1 MKRPFFSGPVRSPA
15 ARAGTRPVHRAFTL
29 VELLVVIAIIGVLVS
44 LLLPAVQAAREAARR
59 CSCAN
64 NITQI
69 GLALH
74 NHEFHLEHFP
84 AGVTNP
90 EGPIRSVEEGS
101 DISWIV
107 RLLPYMEQQAL
118 ARHFEEAAGAY
129 GEANEK
135 VRKAHISVLMCP
147 SSPEPFYYSSQDEDV
162 AHTTYAGCHHD
173 AESPIDASNNGI
185 LFLNSKI
192 RFSDIEDGS
201 SNTLLIG
208 EHFLGNRDLGWIS
221 GTRATLRN
229 TSQVTEPPERRG
241 GEEEEEPDPLF
252 VGGFG
257 SFHPGMMMIGMAD
270 GSTRGLTTT
279 TSVEVLH
286 QLGHRRD
293 GEIPQEH

>member
-1 MKRPFFSGPVRSPA
+1 MRRLSCLRSANWLAVR
-15 ARAGTRPVHRAFTL
+15 GDVHRVRRAFTL
-29 VELLVVIAIIGVLVS
+29 VELLVVIAIIGILVS

-64 NITQI
+64 NVTQI

-90 EGPIRSVEEGS
+90 DGPIRSIEEGT

-107 RLLPYMEQQAL
+107 RILPYLEQTAL
-118 ARHFEEAAGAY
+118 SRTFEEAAGAY
-129 GEANEK
+129 GDANKPVREA
-135 VRKAHISVLMCP
+135 RISVLMCP
-147 SSPEPFYYSSQDEDV
+147 SSPQPFAFSADENV
-162 AHTTYAGCHHD
+162 GSTTYAGCHHD
-173 AESPIDASNNGI
+173 VEAPIDSTNTGV

-208 EHFLGNRDLGWIS
+208 EHFLSEPLLGWIS

-229 TSQVTEPPERRG
+229 TSSVSEPPQRSGVEA
-241 GEEEEEPDPLF
+241 EEEPDPLF

-257 SFHPGMMMIGMAD
+257 SFHPGMMMVGMGD
-270 GSTRGLTTT
+270 GSTRGIANTV
-279 TSVEVLH
+279 SVEVLH
-286 QLGHRRD
+286 QLGHRSD
-293 GEIPQEH
+293 GEIPQER

>member
-1 MKRPFFSGPVRSPA
+1 MIRSSRFDAVARRWRVCSG
-15 ARAGTRPVHRAFTL
+15 FTL

-59 CSCAN
+59 CACAN
-64 NITQI
+64 NVTQI

-90 EGPIRSVEEGS
+90 DGPIRSVEEGS
-101 DISWIV
+101 HISWIV
-107 RLLPYMEQQAL
+107 RILPYMEQQAL
-118 ARHFEEAAGAY
+118 ARNFEEAAGAY
-129 GEANEK
+129 GEANK
-135 VRKAHISVLMCP
+135 PVRASQISVLACP
-147 SSPEPFYYSSQDEDV
+147 SSPEPFRSQTEMKDV

-173 AESPIDASNNGI
+173 AEAPIDGTNKGI
-185 LFLNSKI
+185 LFLNSKT

-208 EHFLGNRDLGWIS
+208 EHFLGTGDLGWLS

-229 TSQVTEPPERRG
+229 TSAVAEPPQRQPG
-241 GEEEEEPDPLF
+241 LNEEEPDPLF

-257 SFHPGMMMIGMAD
+257 SYHPGMSMIGMAD
-270 GSTRGLTTT
+270 GSTRALTNTV
-279 TSVEVLH
+279 SPEVLH
-286 QLGHRRD
+286 QLGHRAD
-293 GEIPQEH
+293 GEIPAND